1 MDHKIITKLSA
12 WILLPCFIIAALAG
26 CKDSKDPVSAPQE
39 VGDHFALRN
48 GVLIDGTGAAPL
60 PDAVIIVRDG
70 RIDTVG
76 TEQGVEIPDEA
87 DIINVRGTYILP
99 GFMNTHVH
107 SGYNE
112 DNLREWAQ
120 AGVTTVRDL
129 GDFAHSPVESY
140 MIRDELI
147 TDNRN
152 ARLVAAGPL
161 VTTVGGYGNYAVVSP
176 EEAEYKINTLID
188 AGADLIKIAIEDDLQ
203 GRRWPMLSQA
213 EIDTIVHTAHS
224 RGKPVSAHITRIH
237 HIDMALLGEVDDLAH
252 MAVETL
258 PDSIIARLVAE
269 DIYWVPTLE
278 LWDGVRRVDGSNWD
292 DIAKANLGRFV
303 QAGGKAALGTDF
315 DGYIFEF
322 QLGMPMLEMELMQ
335 EAGMTPMEIIVAA
348 TKHSAHVCNL
358 GAELGTIES
367 GKVAD
372 IIIVGT
378 NPLDDLQALQDI
390 RMVIHNGEVIR
401 P

>member
-1 MDHKIITKLSA
+1 
-12 WILLPCFIIAALAG
+12 
-26 CKDSKDPVSAPQE
+26 
-39 VGDHFALRN
+39 
-48 GVLIDGTGAAPL
+48 
-60 PDAVIIVRDG
+60 
-70 RIDTVG
+70 
-76 TEQGVEIPDEA
+76 VEIPAEA
-87 DIINVRGTYILP
+87 DIVDARGAYILP

-107 SGYNE
+107 SGYVE
-112 DNLREWAQ
+112 ENLREWAQ

-140 MIRDELI
+140 MLRDELV
-147 TDNRN
+147 TDNGN

-176 EEAEYKINTLID
+176 EEAEYKINMLID

-213 EIDTIVHTAHS
+213 EIDTIVSTAHS
-224 RGKPVSAHITRIH
+224 RGKPVSAHITRNH
-237 HIDMALLGEVDDLAH
+237 HIEMALLGEVDDLAH
-252 MAVETL
+252 MAVETV
-258 PDSIIARLVAE
+258 PDSLIARLVAD

-278 LWDGVRRVDGSNWD
+278 LWDGVRRVDGLNWD
-292 DIAKANLGRFV
+292 DIAKQNLERFV
-303 QAGGKAALGTDF
+303 QAGGKVALGTDY

-322 QLGMPMLEMELMQ
+322 QLGMPMLEIELME
-335 EAGMTPMEIIVAA
+335 EAGMTPMEIITAA

-358 GAELGTIES
+358 GDELGTIES
-367 GKVAD
+367 GKIAD

-378 NPLDDLQALQDI
+378 NPLDDLQALLDI

>member
-1 MDHKIITKLSA
+1 
-12 WILLPCFIIAALAG
+12 
-26 CKDSKDPVSAPQE
+26 
-39 VGDHFALRN
+39 
-48 GVLIDGTGAAPL
+48 
-60 PDAVIIVRDG
+60 
-70 RIDTVG
+70 
-76 TEQGVEIPDEA
+76 
-87 DIINVRGTYILP
+87 
-99 GFMNTHVH
+99 
-107 SGYNE
+107 
-112 DNLREWAQ
+112 
-120 AGVTTVRDL
+120 
-129 GDFAHSPVESY
+129 

-203 GRRWPMLSQA
+203 GRRWPLLSQA
-213 EIDTIVHTAHS
+213 EIDTIVSTAHS
-224 RGKPVSAHITRIH
+224 RGKPVSAHITRNH
-237 HIDMALLGEVDDLAH
+237 HIEMAILGEVDDLAH

-258 PDSIIARLVAE
+258 PESLIATLVQQ

-278 LWDGVRRVDGSNWD
+278 LWDGVRRVDGLNWD
-292 DIAKANLGRFV
+292 DVAKANLGRFV
-303 QAGGKAALGTDF
+303 QAGGKVSLGTDF

-322 QLGMPMLEMELMQ
+322 QTGMPMLEIELMH
-335 EAGMTPMEIIVAA
+335 EAGMTPMEIITAA
-348 TKHSAHVCNL
+348 TRHSAHVCNL
-358 GAELGTIES
+358 EDELGTIEP
-367 GKVAD
+367 GKIAD

-378 NPLDDLQALQDI
+378 DPLDDLQALLDI

>member
-1 MDHKIITKLSA
+1 MDHTIITKLSA
-12 WILLPCFIIAALAG
+12 WILALCFIIAALTG
-26 CKDSKDPVSAPQE
+26 CEDSKDPVSADQE

-48 GVLIDGTGAAPL
+48 GVLIDGTGAAPM
-60 PDAVIIVRDG
+60 PDAVVIVRDG
-70 RIDTVG
+70 RIVTVG
-76 TEQGVEIPDEA
+76 TEGSVEIPDEA
-87 DIINVRGTYILP
+87 DIVDVRGTYILP

-107 SGYNE
+107 SGYE
-112 DNLREWAQ
+112 QENLRGWAR

-140 MIRDELI
+140 LLRDELI

-176 EEAEYKINTLID
+176 EEAEWKVNMLID

-213 EIDTIVHTAHS
+213 EIDTIVSAAHS
-224 RGKPVSAHITRIH
+224 RGKPVSAHITRNH
-237 HIDMALLGEVDDLAH
+237 HIEMALLGEVDDLAH
-252 MAVETL
+252 MAVEAL
-258 PDSIIARLVAE
+258 RDSLITALVQQ

-278 LWDGVRRVDGSNWD
+278 LWDGVRRVDGLSWD
-292 DIAKANLGRFV
+292 VIAKQNLGRFV
-303 QAGGKAALGTDF
+303 QAGGKVALGTDF

-322 QLGMPMLEMELMQ
+322 QSGMPVLEIELMQ
-335 EAGMTPMEIIVAA
+335 EAGMSPMEIIMAA
-348 TKHSAHVCNL
+348 TKHAAHVC
-358 GAELGTIES
+358 GMEEDLGTIES
-367 GKVAD
+367 GKIAD
-372 IIIVGT
+372 IIIVGN
-378 NPLDDLQALQDI
+378 NPLDDLQALLDI
-390 RMVIHNGEVIR
+390 RMVIHNGEVLV